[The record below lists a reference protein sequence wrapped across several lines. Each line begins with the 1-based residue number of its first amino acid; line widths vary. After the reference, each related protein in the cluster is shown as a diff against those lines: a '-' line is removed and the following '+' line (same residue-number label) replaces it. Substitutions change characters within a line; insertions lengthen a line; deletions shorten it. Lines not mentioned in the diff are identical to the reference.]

1 MLFALA
7 KPQDE
12 KVLSLSLKDTKLG
25 VGGVGWGGGMEGR
38 GEGCEPVPNLSLG
51 ESAVH
56 PPTRYPSWQ
65 AGLGGARMS
74 RHSQPPHRQVL
85 ACNVNLF

>member
-1 MLFALA
+1 MLFAVA

-12 KVLSLSLKDTKLG
+12 KVPSLSLKDTKLG

-56 PPTRYPSWQ
+56 PPHPLPQLASR
-65 AGLGGARMS
+65 AGRGKDE
-74 RHSQPPHRQVL
+74 
-85 ACNVNLF
+85 